1 MAAVKRD
8 SDRANV
14 QQAEANT
21 GQAAI
26 NYGYTTVKAPF
37 DGIVTARLVS
47 IGAMVGATSPDPACH
62 HRPDSTRST

>member
-1 MAAVKRD
+1 M
-8 SDRANV
+8 

-47 IGAMVGATSPDPACH
+47 VGAMVGATSPTQLATIVQPI
-62 HRPDSTRST
+62 RST